1 MKFDMHI
8 KNVRNMN
15 FNGYIFKIYSN
26 VNFLSECCKIIFSG
40 FQLVSLTGKVFDGW
54 IRDQGSISV
63 YTKNRLMSWSNDK

>member
-40 FQLVSLTGKVFDGW
+40 CQLVSLTGKVFDG
-54 IRDQGSISV
+54 
-63 YTKNRLMSWSNDK
+63 

>member
-54 IRDQGSISV
+54 IRD
-63 YTKNRLMSWSNDK
+63 